1 MALFIY
7 NDEGSMTTS
16 WGISPRIRLRTRMER
31 TEQHVAEGSA
41 LESALRQLDD
51 AARVMELD
59 PGVHEVLS
67 HPRRALE
74 VAIPVKM
81 DDGTIQVFTGYRVH
95 HNTSRGPSKGGIRYH
110 PSVTLDEVKALA
122 MWMTWKCAVV
132 GIPFGGAKGG
142 VIVEP
147 RKLSKG
153 ELQRMTRRYA
163 YEILPL
169 IGPERDI
176 PAPDLGT
183 NEQIMAWIMD
193 TYSTREGYSVPGVV
207 TGKPLSIGGSAGRS
221 MATARGVMYV
231 TLATLKHL
239 GMSVEEARIV
249 VQGFG
254 NVGGGT
260 VELLHQQGCR
270 IVGVSDVQ
278 GGVHNPEGLSPLGL
292 RAHEEQYGTIAG
304 YEGGEKVTNEEL
316 LELPCDVL
324 IPAAIEGQLTR
335 ANADRIR
342 ASVIVEAANGP
353 TVPEADEIFEERG
366 ILVVPDILANAG
378 GVTVSYFEW
387 VQDIQAYYWSEDEVN
402 DRLRQI
408 MEKSYVD
415 VLNVAEERKVSMR
428 TSATIL
434 GVGRVAEAH
443 ITRGLYP

>member
-1 MALFIY
+1 
-7 NDEGSMTTS
+7 
-16 WGISPRIRLRTRMER
+16 MER